1 MKNVDS
7 NRTIAALLA
16 GKLGKKYQGKQ
27 VVVIG
32 DEVHII
38 PKTKIEATKL
48 FKKLDKKAPN
58 QTPAIVYVPR
68 PEAYILICQ

>member
-1 MKNVDS
+1 MKKVDS
-7 NRTIAALLA
+7 EKTIAALLS

-27 VVVIG
+27 VLVLG
-32 DEVHII
+32 REVHII

-48 FKKLDKKAPN
+48 FKKLDKKSPD

-68 PEAYILICQ
+68 AEAYILICQ